1 MSPILEPIIKNV
13 SPELMHSLKEAMLA
27 TKIPELN
34 SDAWSLNILREVIL
48 EDRLKVSIVLP
59 TFGLKS
65 EKSIALAIK
74 KALVDHVEDPEK
86 VDLFV
91 YSDVKPAAVQS
102 INKEEIADVRNVIL
116 VASGKGGV
124 GKSTVASNLA
134 VAMAQLGCRV
144 GLLDADVYGPSIPLM
159 FDLEGEGEVKGF
171 KDPAS
176 ETTYMVPPIKYD
188 IALMSIGFLVDTDA
202 PMIWRGPMIASASMQ
217 MFHNVFW
224 GQLDYL
230 IVDLPPGTG
239 DIQLTIAQKINV
251 AGAIIVSTPQDV
263 ALKDVVRAKHMFDKV
278 SIPTLGLI
286 ENMSYFVC
294 DGCDK
299 RHEIF
304 SNGGAIKQA
313 QDLGVKILGEIP
325 LVPALRSAA
334 DAGQPLASKDPKSLV
349 ADQFKEIAHEIC
361 ASVTLMGMREE
372 LPNNSVLNNPK
383 RPEPEPEKKRR
394 LTVLQ
399 SLKKPEEAPGLEC
412 LQRFNYL
419 GREALKSL
427 YD

>member
-1 MSPILEPIIKNV
+1 MPPHIEPIIKNV
-13 SPELMHSLKEAMLA
+13 SPELVLALKHALES
-27 TKIPELN
+27 TSVPELK

-48 EDRLKVSIVLP
+48 EERLKVSIVLP
-59 TFGLKS
+59 SFGLKS
-65 EKSIALAIK
+65 EASIAMAIK
-74 KALVDHVEDPEK
+74 KTIADHVDDPEK

-91 YSDVKPAAVQS
+91 YSDVKPAAQQS
-102 INKEEIADVRNVIL
+102 INKEEIADVRNIIL
-116 VASGKGGV
+116 VSSGKGGV

-144 GLLDADVYGPSIPLM
+144 GLLDADVYGPSIPVM
-159 FDLEGEGEVKGF
+159 FALEGEGEVKGF
-171 KDPAS
+171 KDNTSNA
-176 ETTYMVPPIKYD
+176 TFMVPPLKYD
-188 IALMSIGFLVDTDA
+188 IALMSIGFLVDTNA

-217 MFHNVFW
+217 MFHNVYW

-263 ALKDVVRAKHMFDKV
+263 ALKDVIRAKNMFDKV
-278 SIPTLGLI
+278 NIPILGLI
-286 ENMSYFVC
+286 ENMSYFMC

-313 QDLGVKILGEIP
+313 QELGIEVLGEIP

-334 DAGQPLASKDPKSLV
+334 DEGHPLVVKEKDSFV
-349 ADQFKEIAHEIC
+349 AQQFKEVAHEIC
-361 ASVTLMGMREE
+361 AKVTMLGMREE
-372 LPNNSVLNNPK
+372 LPNNSALNDPK
-383 RPEPEPEKKRR
+383 KVAGEPEKKRR
-394 LTVLQ
+394 LTVI
-399 SLKKPEEAPGLEC
+399 
-412 LQRFNYL
+412 
-419 GREALKSL
+419 
-427 YD
+427 

>member
-1 MSPILEPIIKNV
+1 MSPHIEPIIKNV
-13 SPELMHSLKEAMLA
+13 SSELVLAVKQALENTPVPELKS
-27 TKIPELN
+27 N
-34 SDAWSLNILREVIL
+34 AWALNILRELIL
-48 EDRLKVSIVLP
+48 EERLKVSIVLP
-59 TFGLKS
+59 SFGLKS
-65 EKSIALAIK
+65 EASIALAIK
-74 KALVDHVEDPEK
+74 KALAEHVDDPNK

-102 INKEEIADVRNVIL
+102 INKEEIADVRNIIL

-134 VAMAQLGCRV
+134 VSMAQLGCRV
-144 GLLDADVYGPSIPLM
+144 GLLDADVYGPSIPVM
-159 FDLEGEGEVKGF
+159 FALEGEGEVKGF
-171 KDPAS
+171 KDSNS
-176 ETTYMVPPIKYD
+176 EATFMVPPLKYD
-188 IALMSIGFLVDTDA
+188 IALMSIGFLVDTNA

-217 MFHNVFW
+217 MFHNVYW

-263 ALKDVVRAKHMFDKV
+263 ALKDVIRAKNMFDKV
-278 SIPTLGLI
+278 NIPTLGLI
-286 ENMSYFVC
+286 ENMSYFLC

-313 QDLGVKILGEIP
+313 SDLGIEVLGEIP

-334 DAGQPLASKDPKSLV
+334 DEGHPLSVKDKNSLV
-349 ADQFKEIAHEIC
+349 ANTFKEIAHQVC
-361 ASVTLMGMREE
+361 AKVTMLGMRED
-372 LPNNSVLNNPK
+372 LPNNSVLNDPK
-383 RPEPEPEKKRR
+383 RVAAEPEKKRR
-394 LTVLQ
+394 LNVI
-399 SLKKPEEAPGLEC
+399 
-412 LQRFNYL
+412 
-419 GREALKSL
+419 
-427 YD
+427 